1 MGAAIEGHDWST
13 SPLGQP
19 STWSS
24 SLRAVVGL
32 MLSSKFP
39 MFIAWGDELSFLYND
54 GYVEVLGSK
63 HPDALGNRFDDI
75 WFEIWDEVEPIAQAA
90 MSGEASYH
98 ENLPLIMKRNGFD
111 EQTWFTFSYSPVFDD
126 SGKVAGIF
134 CVCTETT
141 EQVLA
146 DRLADA
152 EHERLRNLFQAAPG
166 IIAVLRG
173 PTHIFD
179 IANDSYCNL
188 VGRRDLIGKPFHE
201 ALPEVVDQGFVEILN
216 NVFQSG
222 KPYVGTETSVLLQ
235 REPEQPLERCFV
247 NFVFQPTIDLRGN
260 VSGIFI
266 EGSDVTYSVNAFQ
279 ALRDSEAQ
287 LRLMANTIPHLA
299 WMANPDGWIHWYNDR
314 WYDFTGTTAEDMEGW
329 GWRKVHHPE
338 TLALVEEK
346 WRASVNSGQS
356 FELTFPLRGADG
368 SYRIFF
374 TRVVPLHDSAG
385 NIVQWFGTNTD
396 VTEIESAREEL
407 GLANQRKDEFLAMLA
422 HELRNPLAPIST
434 AAGLLKLFSQDEAR
448 VRNTSEIIAR
458 QVQHMSKL
466 LDDLLDVSRVT
477 RGVVSLQ
484 ISIFDIGRVLRD
496 AVEQTQGGIESKNHS
511 FDFKLPEEQMLVRG
525 DRTRLVQVFSNVLN
539 NAAKFT
545 QPNGRVRL
553 HAHVQGERI
562 VVDVEDN
569 GPGIE
574 AGLLPHV
581 FDLFT
586 QADRTP
592 GRTQGGLGL
601 GLALVKN
608 LVQLHDGIVSAH
620 SEGSGKGARFTISL
634 PVVTGSGGLE
644 VRSVTK
650 NTTVARPSTAEVLVV
665 DDNKDAA
672 EVLMYLIESA
682 GHRVSVAHSACDALQ
697 ALSRVAPS
705 VIFLDIG
712 LPDIDGF
719 ALAKQIRGIPALAG
733 VLLVA
738 VTGYGQV
745 HDRERAFAAGFDHHL
760 VKPVH
765 AERVLNLLDSL
776 TQPQTSV
783 SSSTV

>member
-63 HPDALGNRFDDI
+63 HPDALGNRFEDI

-90 MSGEASYH
+90 MNGEASYH

-235 REPEQPLERCFV
+235 REPEQPLEQRFV

-329 GWRKVHHPE
+329 GWRKVHHPD

-346 WRASVNSGQS
+346 WLASINSGQS
-356 FELTFPLRGADG
+356 FELTFPLRGGDG

-385 NIVQWFGTNTD
+385 IIVQWFGTNTD
-396 VTEIESAREEL
+396 VTEIENAREEL

-448 VRNTSEIIAR
+448 VRSTSEIIAR

-477 RGVVSLQ
+477 RGVVTLQ
-484 ISIFDIGRVLRD
+484 MSIFDIGRLLRD
-496 AVEQTQGGIESKNHS
+496 AVEQTQGVIESKNHS
-511 FDFKLPEEQMLVRG
+511 FDFKLPEEQLLVRG

-545 QPNGRVRL
+545 QPNGRIRL
-553 HAHVQGERI
+553 HARVQGEQI

-620 SEGSGKGARFTISL
+620 SDGSGRGARFTISL
-634 PVVTGSGGLE
+634 PVVTGSDGQK
-644 VRSVTK
+644 VRSVTA
-650 NTTVARPSTAEVLVV
+650 NTTVARPGTADVLVV

-682 GHRVSVAHSACDALQ
+682 GHRVSVAHSAREALE
-697 ALSRVAPS
+697 ALSQVPPS

-719 ALAKQIRGIPALAG
+719 ELAKQIRGIPALTG

-765 AERVLNLLDSL
+765 AERVLNFLEPL
-776 TQPQTSV
+776 PQLQNSV
-783 SSSTV
+783 ASSTV